1 MDISWL
7 CSGLPL
13 LRAELEEKE
22 RRSEQWRQK
31 WFKIK
36 ALIELRCA
44 LRRRPSADFDL
55 PVSGVTAALMAL
67 RARSSTN
74 VTIKVKMI
82 VTGRNRRHSCG
93 TSCESMRIRPEKMTK
108 FPFLDSQ
115 FSRADV
121 DSSRLTG
128 QRPDIESDAMVGQ
141 FAGNCGPGSPIPFV
155 GRDSVYRT
163 R

>member
-1 MDISWL
+1 MKSSGCL
-7 CSGLPL
+7 VALFSSGLVL
-13 LRAELEEKE
+13 LRAELEEEE

-82 VTGRNRRHSCG
+82 VTRRNRLH
-93 TSCESMRIRPEKMTK
+93 
-108 FPFLDSQ
+108 
-115 FSRADV
+115 
-121 DSSRLTG
+121 
-128 QRPDIESDAMVGQ
+128 
-141 FAGNCGPGSPIPFV
+141 
-155 GRDSVYRT
+155 
-163 R
+163 